1 MGGRAVPFQNIL
13 IRKTEGVGWIV
24 LNRPERMNA
33 LTRAALGELAA
44 ALGEM
49 LGASDVGA
57 VVLTGAGDRAFTSGV
72 DIGEFL
78 GLDARAGMAYA
89 DEGRELAGAIEAAPK
104 PVLAALN
111 GLTLGGGVELALA
124 CHLRVASDTAR
135 LGLPEVKLG
144 LIPGWGGTQRLPRL
158 VGRGRA
164 LEIILT
170 GRTIDAAEAL
180 SLGLVNRVVPA
191 AALEAACGELARE
204 ILGNAPRALENGL
217 RAVLRGLDRP
227 LADGLTL
234 ERECFGKVASTQDLR
249 EGARAFL
256 EKRKPKWS
264 GR

>member
-1 MGGRAVPFQNIL
+1 MPYQSIL
-13 IRKTEGVGWIV
+13 TRKAGGVGWII

-33 LTRAALGELAA
+33 ITRATLGELSA

-49 LGASDVGA
+49 LAAADIGA

-78 GLDARAGMAYA
+78 ALDARAGMAYA
-89 DEGRELAGAIEAAPK
+89 DEGRALAGTIEAAPK

-111 GLTLGGGVELALA
+111 GLALGGGVELALA
-124 CHLRVASDTAR
+124 CHLRVAADTAR

-170 GRTIDAAEAL
+170 GRMIGAAEAL
-180 SLGLVNRVVPA
+180 GLGLVNRVVPA
-191 AALEAACGELARE
+191 AGLEAACGELARE

-217 RAVLRGLDRP
+217 RAVLQGLDLP
-227 LADGLTL
+227 LAEGLAL

-256 EKRKPKWS
+256 EKRKPEWS